1 MIDASDM
8 FCRMIVSVNS
18 YTQGLLPSMSTEEF
32 GNLGKRLESA
42 LALSKPI
49 VAISFNPD
57 VTKLRRSTDVVES
70 SCVFWAK
77 ALDGAFYTT
86 PDQHLHCSVGAVT
99 HGYRL
104 AKDSV
109 PGSGLDDINLL
120 AKVGWIG
127 KDDILG
133 LPALP
138 LEVQRNIG
146 YAPLN
151 ETPFV
156 PDVVLMWCS
165 SQQAAL
171 IKEAAPDSKVTV
183 KPTCQGLP
191 LANEGDVVIGLG
203 CTASRTRSGYS
214 DSEIVVTVNA
224 RRLKEFV
231 EYIERIASAD
241 AKVKIALSPP
251 V

>member
-1 MIDASDM
+1 MS
-8 FCRMIVSVNS
+8 
-18 YTQGLLPSMSTEEF
+18 STEEF
-32 GNLGKRLESA
+32 KDLGMRLSA
-42 LALSKPI
+42 ALELSKPI
-49 VAISFNPD
+49 VAITFRPD
-57 VTKLRRSTDVVES
+57 ATKLRRSADVVES

-104 AKDSV
+104 AKDST

-127 KDDILG
+127 NDDILG
-133 LPALP
+133 LPSLP
-138 LEVQRNIG
+138 LEVQRKIG
-146 YAPLN
+146 YARLDQAA
-151 ETPFV
+151 FV

-165 SQQAAL
+165 SQQAAI

-214 DSEIVVTVNA
+214 DAEIVVTLNA
-224 RRLKEFV
+224 KRLKDFV
-231 EYIERIASAD
+231 EYVERIASAD
-241 AKVKIALSPP
+241 AKVKVALSPP

>member
-1 MIDASDM
+1 
-8 FCRMIVSVNS
+8 
-18 YTQGLLPSMSTEEF
+18 MSSLEEF
-32 GNLGKRLESA
+32 KKLGTRLASA
-42 LALSKPI
+42 LELSKPI
-49 VAISFNPD
+49 IAITFKPD
-57 VTKLRRSTDVVES
+57 VSKLRRSTDVVES
-70 SCVFWAK
+70 SCVFWTLARNS
-77 ALDGAFYTT
+77 AFYTT

-109 PGSGLDDINLL
+109 PGCGLDDINLL
-120 AKVGWIG
+120 ANVGWIG
-127 KDDILG
+127 NNDILG
-133 LPALP
+133 LPSLP
-138 LEVQRNIG
+138 LETQRNIG
-146 YAPLN
+146 YAPLVQAA
-151 ETPFV
+151 FV
-156 PDVVLMWCS
+156 PDVILMWCS

-214 DSEIVVTVNA
+214 DSEIVVTLNA
-224 RRLKEFV
+224 RRLNDFV

-241 AKVKIALSPP
+241 AKVKVALSPP